1 MFVLQQNEIM
11 AFYTDPSA
19 MSPLMPE
26 DRTRELNELAI
37 EVIKG
42 AAKLSSSIHPLTR
55 RAIAEFLRPMNS
67 YYSNLIEGHDTHP
80 IDIDKALKQ
89 DYSTDKKK
97 RSLQLEA
104 KAHIEVHKKLGDK
117 ILEEKCH
124 PFDVDF
130 IKWVHNEFYTYLPD
144 DFKIVTN
151 KEGKDL
157 KVTPGEFRD
166 CEVEVGNH
174 IAPAS
179 SHLDSFIHRFENIY
193 KGVFKYEN
201 PLVRIVAIAASHH
214 RMAWIHP
221 FLDGNGRVIRLLT
234 DSLFIHQD
242 LDASGLWSM
251 SRGLARNRDEYRAML
266 ANADRLRSN
275 DYDGKGNLSNKCLE
289 DFCLFFLRIA
299 NDQLQYM
306 SQILDIDNMLTRIH
320 RFVDFMVAKG
330 KLKDETRYILE
341 AVFLKGEV
349 AKKDVERLTG
359 KSDKTA
365 KAIAE
370 SLIQLE
376 LLTTDISNRFAPYRV
391 SYPIKFSSI
400 LFAGLYPQDKEVG
413 MMEVIS

>member
-1 MFVLQQNEIM
+1 MDL
-11 AFYTDPSA
+11 YKDPSA

-26 DRTRELNELAI
+26 DKARELNELAN
-37 EVIKG
+37 EVIKES
-42 AAKLSSSIHPLTR
+42 ARLSSSMHSLTR

-80 IDIDKALKQ
+80 IDIDKAMKE
-89 DYSTDKKK
+89 DYSSDKKK

-104 KAHIEVHKKLGDK
+104 RAHIETHKKLREK
-117 ILEEKCH
+117 LSEENLH

-130 IKWVHNEFYTYLPD
+130 IKWLHKEFYTHLPD
-144 DFKIVTN
+144 DLKVSIS
-151 KEGKDL
+151 KEGKEL
-157 KVTPGEFRD
+157 IVTPGEFRI

-179 SHLDSFIHRFENIY
+179 DSLDSFIHRFEDVY
-193 KGVFKYEN
+193 KGVFKYDN
-201 PLVRIVAIAASHH
+201 PWTRIIAIAASHH

-234 DSLFIHQD
+234 DALFIHQD

-251 SRGLARNRDEYRAML
+251 SRGLARNREKYRVML

-275 DYDGKGNLSNKCLE
+275 NYDGKGNLSNKCLE
-289 DFCLFFLRIA
+289 EFCLFFLRIA
-299 NDQLQYM
+299 VDQLRYM
-306 SQILDIDNMLTRIH
+306 SQVLDIDNMLNRIH
-320 RFVDFMVAKG
+320 KFVDFMVTKD
-330 KLKDETRYILE
+330 KLRDEARYVLE
-341 AVFLKGEV
+341 AVFLKGEIP
-349 AKKDVERLTG
+349 KKDVERLTG

-370 SLIQLE
+370 SLMQLE
-376 LLTTDISNRFAPYRV
+376 LLTTDTSNRFSPYKV

-400 LFAGLYPQDKEVG
+400 LFAGLYPQDKEIG